1 MDFAHHSAKPTVK
14 PMHSPHCQRFFCR
27 VHRRGMTF
35 AVSAKGSNMTQP
47 ILKLQDGLL
56 SATIWK
62 NQRENGSHR
71 YSVTLTRSFKQGDD
85 WRESN
90 SFSRMEALRISRL
103 AGFAYDEILLMV
115 ESDRRNA
122 SDPKGGA
129 S

>member
-1 MDFAHHSAKPTVK
+1 
-14 PMHSPHCQRFFCR
+14 
-27 VHRRGMTF
+27 
-35 AVSAKGSNMTQP
+35 MTQP